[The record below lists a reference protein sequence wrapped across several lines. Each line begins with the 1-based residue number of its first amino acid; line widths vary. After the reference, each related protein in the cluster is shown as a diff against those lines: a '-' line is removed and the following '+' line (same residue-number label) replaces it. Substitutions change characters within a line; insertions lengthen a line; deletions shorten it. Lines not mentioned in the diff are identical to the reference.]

1 MSDLSFCYSERAT
14 TSRELHHMSCPRS
27 SSRGNTRVLDGSEC
41 ALQLW
46 GASDMRIKIQ
56 DGTPISGE
64 SSLCSTCRCS
74 TIVRGRTLDEELVL
88 CSALGL
94 HGVQITFKVTSCS
107 DYADRRTPSYMEM
120 MQDAWI
126 LQPGTRRRRAGF
138 VRGSDLQEEDLL
150 PLRSNLGRKRGK

>member
-1 MSDLSFCYSERAT
+1 
-14 TSRELHHMSCPRS
+14 
-27 SSRGNTRVLDGSEC
+27 
-41 ALQLW
+41 
-46 GASDMRIKIQ
+46 MRIKIQ

-138 VRGSDLQEEDLL
+138 VRSSDLQEEDLL

>member
-1 MSDLSFCYSERAT
+1 
-14 TSRELHHMSCPRS
+14 
-27 SSRGNTRVLDGSEC
+27 
-41 ALQLW
+41 
-46 GASDMRIKIQ
+46 MRIKIQ
-56 DGTPISGE
+56 NGTPISGE

-126 LQPGTRRRRAGF
+126 LQPGTRRRPAGF
-138 VRGSDLQEEDLL
+138 VRSSDLQEEDLL
-150 PLRSNLGRKRGK
+150 RLGPNLGRKRGK

>member
-1 MSDLSFCYSERAT
+1 MFELWRAPT
-14 TSRELHHMSCPRS
+14 MAVNVHLVVR
-27 SSRGNTRVLDGSEC
+27 
-41 ALQLW
+41 
-46 GASDMRIKIQ
+46 MRIKVR

-88 CSALGL
+88 CSVLGL

-107 DYADRRTPSYMEM
+107 DYSDRRSPSYLEM

-126 LQPGTRRRRAGF
+126 LRPGSRKRPAGF
-138 VRGSDLQEEDLL
+138 VRSSELNEEELIE
-150 PLRSNLGRKRGK
+150 LRSNLGRTR